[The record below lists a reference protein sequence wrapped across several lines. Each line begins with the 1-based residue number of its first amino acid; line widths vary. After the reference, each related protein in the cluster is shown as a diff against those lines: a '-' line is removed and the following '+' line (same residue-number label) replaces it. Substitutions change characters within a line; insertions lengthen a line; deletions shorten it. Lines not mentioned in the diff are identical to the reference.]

1 MSKSNKGFCMFYD
14 WVEDLDQ
21 LGDSDGAWQIVK
33 ALSEYFKNGKNPV
46 EAVTGPLRGMVAVM
60 FHQIRRSED
69 VSQKRSEAGRKGVEA
84 KINKKPIDNQVN
96 FASAKLQQRSATE
109 TETKTIEETI
119 LSSGT
124 IDKKYNISIPESEN
138 APARENENVETNLQT
153 FGKFA
158 NVKLT
163 PGQYEELCAE
173 YGATTAQELIENFSA
188 KLKAKTYH
196 YDDHFAAL
204 QLWAL
209 QDGIRPAQRTATS
222 FDVDEF
228 FTAALSRTAAELT
241 ETR

>member
-1 MSKSNKGFCMFYD
+1 MKNTQKGFCMFFD

-46 EAVTGPLRGMVAVM
+46 EAVTGPLRTVAAIM
-60 FHQIRRSED
+60 LHQI
-69 VSQKRSEAGRKGVEA
+69 KRSEMKAAAGRKGAEVT
-84 KINKKPIDNQVN
+84 NSKKADRQFNA
-96 FASAKLQQRSATE
+96 FCRRHTAATE

-124 IDKKYNISIPESEN
+124 IDKKYNISIPESEY
-138 APARENENVETNLQT
+138 APARENENTETNLQT

-163 PGQYEELCAE
+163 SEQYEELVNE
-173 YGATTAQELIENFSA
+173 YGVVTAKELIENFSA
-188 KLKAKTYH
+188 KLKAKAYN
-196 YDDHFAAL
+196 YDDHYAAL

-209 QDGIRPAQRTATS
+209 QDGIRPTQRTATS

-228 FTAALSRTAAELT
+228 FTAALSRTAADLT
-241 ETR
+241 EMR